1 MINDQVTFFF
11 FYDDDLKSYK
21 MDWKKYALKT
31 DNWGNF

>member
-11 FYDDDLKSYK
+11 FYDDLKSYK